1 VTECASHLGSMLDIF
16 KQVLTGEI
24 SRPHRFPLIR

>member
-1 VTECASHLGSMLDIF
+1 MLDIF